1 MYNMRRKGAESR
13 RERFLRFYELYC
25 DGLTYQQIAD
35 KEGITR
41 ERVRQVL
48 HKGATTEEFKELKR
62 LIDVRRDNSW
72 RTKEVENLLA
82 TGSSC
87 PQIAKLLNI
96 SVDAVKRISAKR
108 TKRLKVE
115 RSTC

>member
-1 MYNMRRKGAESR
+1 MRR
-13 RERFLRFYELYC
+13 
-25 DGLTYQQIAD
+25 Q
-35 KEGITR
+35 
-41 ERVRQVL
+41 
-48 HKGATTEEFKELKR
+48 
-62 LIDVRRDNSW
+62 NSW
-72 RTKEVENLLA
+72 RTREIENLLA

-96 SVDAVKRISAKR
+96 SVDAVKRVSAKR

>member
-1 MYNMRRKGAESR
+1 MRRKGAETR

-35 KEGITR
+35 REGITR

-62 LIDVRRDNSW
+62 LIDMRRDNSW
-72 RTKEVENLLA
+72 RTKEVENLLDQ
-82 TGSSC
+82 GSSC

-96 SVDAVKRISAKR
+96 SIDSVKRISAKR
-108 TKRLKVE
+108 TKRLKVKE
-115 RSTC
+115 S